1 MNNEKIQNL
10 RRIISEA
17 LTPLIVGDY
26 VLLDV
31 PNHCNIGDNL
41 IWEGELQYLKQ
52 QIPYKCLYSANVEN
66 WEESKIKD
74 ADIILFHGGVNWGDL
89 YRKCQDLRNYIAN
102 KYKNKRI
109 IIFPQTV
116 WYNDNSLLK
125 EDCEIFE
132 NHPDIYICVRDRNS
146 YEKLS
151 KYLGENKLLLLPDM
165 AFFID
170 VPFQCTKGSK
180 VLYMQRTDSEV
191 SNRDILITQNYDIR
205 DWPTYSNNKCIYRI
219 KSKWATIVIMLSRQ
233 LQKCPI
239 LHCCVDSEYGIY
251 NKKNRMHYINV
262 GVQLFS
268 QYHTIYTT
276 RLHGLILGLIMG
288 KKVIIVD
295 NKYNKCLDFYN
306 TWLKDFIDVDV
317 MEICDNK

>member
-1 MNNEKIQNL
+1 M
-10 RRIISEA
+10 
-17 LTPLIVGDY
+17 
-26 VLLDV
+26 
-31 PNHCNIGDNL
+31 
-41 IWEGELQYLKQ
+41 
-52 QIPYKCLYSANVEN
+52 
-66 WEESKIKD
+66 
-74 ADIILFHGGVNWGDL
+74 GDL

-116 WYNDNSLLK
+116 CTTTILCLK
-125 EDCEIFE
+125 RIVKFLKTIQ
-132 NHPDIYICVRDRNS
+132 IYIFVFEIGIHTKNCPNI
-146 YEKLS
+146 LA
-151 KYLGENKLLLLPDM
+151 ENKLLLLPDM

>member
-1 MNNEKIQNL
+1 M
-10 RRIISEA
+10 
-17 LTPLIVGDY
+17 
-26 VLLDV
+26 
-31 PNHCNIGDNL
+31 
-41 IWEGELQYLKQ
+41 
-52 QIPYKCLYSANVEN
+52 
-66 WEESKIKD
+66 
-74 ADIILFHGGVNWGDL
+74 
-89 YRKCQDLRNYIAN
+89 
-102 KYKNKRI
+102 
-109 IIFPQTV
+109 
-116 WYNDNSLLK
+116 LK

>member
-74 ADIILFHGGVNWGDL
+74 ADIILFHGGGNWGDL

-116 WYNDNSLLK
+116 CYNDNSLLK

-151 KYLGENKLLLLPDM
+151 RLSVADKDNLFFMRCLVFNTDWEVILKRAATALLQSR
-165 AFFID
+165 A
-170 VPFQCTKGSK
+170 
-180 VLYMQRTDSEV
+180 RT
-191 SNRDILITQNYDIR
+191 R
-205 DWPTYSNNKCIYRI
+205 
-219 KSKWATIVIMLSRQ
+219 
-233 LQKCPI
+233 
-239 LHCCVDSEYGIY
+239 
-251 NKKNRMHYINV
+251 
-262 GVQLFS
+262 
-268 QYHTIYTT
+268 
-276 RLHGLILGLIMG
+276 
-288 KKVIIVD
+288 
-295 NKYNKCLDFYN
+295 
-306 TWLKDFIDVDV
+306 
-317 MEICDNK
+317 